1 MKKKVLSLVLGTAMV
16 ASVLAGCG
24 NSSTTTEAPA
34 ETKEET
40 TTAAATTE
48 ESAAPAETASED
60 EPVTITLGI
69 WPEDTLTDD
78 IAVHEGYVATM
89 KELHPNVTCEPAYY
103 KYSTDTFMPMVESGN
118 CPTIFESWFTE
129 PTKLINAN
137 AIADITD
144 ELDARGWLDAM
155 NPSIKALLSDENG
168 RVYGIPRDGYALG
181 LMLNVELFEEAG
193 LVDGDGYPIYPKTWD
208 E

>member
-69 WPEDTLTDD
+69 WPEDTMTDD
-78 IAVHEGYVATM
+78 ICCT
-89 KELHPNVTCEPAYY
+89 
-103 KYSTDTFMPMVESGN
+103 
-118 CPTIFESWFTE
+118 
-129 PTKLINAN
+129 
-137 AIADITD
+137 
-144 ELDARGWLDAM
+144 
-155 NPSIKALLSDENG
+155 
-168 RVYGIPRDGYALG
+168 
-181 LMLNVELFEEAG
+181 
-193 LVDGDGYPIYPKTWD
+193 
-208 E
+208 